1 MLVKLEDK
9 RRLLLHTCCAPCSPY
24 VVALLQREFE
34 VIAFFY
40 NPNIHPLE
48 EYQHR
53 LKEIKQLCKKAGIE
67 LITGNYDVDQW
78 FHLTRGM
85 ENEKEGGKRCKLCY
99 QMRLE
104 KAVSVAKKNSCS
116 HFTTTLTVSPHK
128 KAAVINQIGSELQ
141 KGCSITFYEADFKKH
156 DGFKKS
162 CELSKE
168 YGSYRQNYCGCI
180 YSMPVRKT

>member
-1 MLVKLEDK
+1 M
-9 RRLLLHTCCAPCSPY
+9 
-24 VVALLQREFE
+24 
-34 VIAFFY
+34 
-40 NPNIHPLE
+40 
-48 EYQHR
+48 
-53 LKEIKQLCKKAGIE
+53 KQCGKKVGIE
-67 LITGNYDVDQW
+67 LITGSYDAEQW

-85 ENEKEGGKRCKLCY
+85 EKEKEGGKRCMLCY

-141 KGCSITFYEADFKKH
+141 KGYSVIFYDADFKKH

-168 YGSYRQNYCGCI
+168 YGFYRQNYCGCI

>member
-1 MLVKLEDK
+1 MPVETRNKK
-9 RRLLLHTCCAPCSPY
+9 KLLLHTCCAPCSPH
-24 VVALLQREFE
+24 VIELLQREFE

-48 EYQHR
+48 EHQRR
-53 LKEIKQLCKKAGIE
+53 LEEIQQFCKKAGIE

-78 FHLTRGM
+78 FHITRGM
-85 ENEKEGGKRCKLCY
+85 EKEKEGGKRCKLCY

-104 KAVSVAKKNSCS
+104 KAVNVAKKNSYS

-128 KAAVINQIGSELQ
+128 KAVVINQLGRELQ
-141 KGCSITFYEADFKKH
+141 KDYPVTFYEADFKKH

-168 YGSYRQNYCGCI
+168 YGFYRQNYCGCI
-180 YSMPVRKT
+180 YSKKTVKN